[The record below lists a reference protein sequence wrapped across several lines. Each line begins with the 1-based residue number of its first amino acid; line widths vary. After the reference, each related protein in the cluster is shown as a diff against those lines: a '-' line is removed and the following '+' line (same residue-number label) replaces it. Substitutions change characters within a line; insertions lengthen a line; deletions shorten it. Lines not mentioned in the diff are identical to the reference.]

1 MYSNLSSTPL
11 LRKKSIRLILREETE
26 IAKALL
32 ILLIELFRYL
42 LEVTLMTIII
52 SITKSIP

>member
-1 MYSNLSSTPL
+1 LTPL
-11 LRKKSIRLILREETE
+11 LRKKLIRLIPREEIE

-42 LEVTLMTIII
+42 LEVTLIIIII
-52 SITKSIP
+52 SIMKLMP

>member
-1 MYSNLSSTPL
+1 LTLL

-42 LEVTLMTIII
+42 LEVTLTTIII
-52 SITKSIP
+52 LVTKSIL